1 MKEKDQNSFINL
13 YSKKKKHFTENKM
26 FNIYAIYHFL
36 VYFWKRKQ
44 FYIFVHGVPY
54 VGSLKSYIE

>member
-1 MKEKDQNSFINL
+1 MKENDQNSFINL

-36 VYFWKRKQ
+36 VYF
-44 FYIFVHGVPY
+44 
-54 VGSLKSYIE
+54 